1 MCSPSPWGKTATTTS
16 TTRRAPKILGD
27 IVISVP
33 KAMEQ
38 AKTYGH
44 SLEREIG
51 FLTAHS
57 MLHLLGLRPR
67 GRGPGPGC
75 VCGKRRSRSCGSWAC
90 PPAPATPPIS
100 MSERTPPPRRPLLHS
115 FADAFRGIGACLRSE
130 RNMRI
135 HLVACVYLLF
145 FASRLSLSRGEMA
158 CLVLAAG
165 RGAGRRVP
173 KHRPGEA
180 VRLQPAQPQP
190 VHRPCQG
197 HRGGRGAPG
206 RRGGPLGGGD
216 RPGPAGALGAFPGHG
231 AKPVA
236 AGGPW
241 PCPWPRRRVLSSWDL
256 PGPRKGLTACAG
268 KNKMETK
275 AGRRRS
281 TAVPSCAVWKG
292 RGPLWNPCPK
302 SAPRSS
308 PL

>member
-1 MCSPSPWGKTATTTS
+1 MNRQYRDIDSATDVLSFPMGENGNYDVNHETG
-16 TTRRAPKILGD
+16 AKILGD

-165 RGAGRRVP
+165 GVLAAESLNTALEKLCDFNQRNRNRYIGLVKDIAAEGCSWP
-173 KHRPGEA
+173 PWRP
-180 VRLQPAQPQP
+180 
-190 VHRPCQG
+190 
-197 HRGGRGAPG
+197 
-206 RRGGPLGGGD
+206 
-216 RPGPAGALGAFPGHG
+216 
-231 AKPVA
+231 
-236 AGGPW
+236 
-241 PCPWPRRRVLSSWDL
+241 SWW
-256 PGPRKGLTACAG
+256 G
-268 KNKMETK
+268 
-275 AGRRRS
+275 
-281 TAVPSCAVWKG
+281 
-292 RGPLWNPCPK
+292 
-302 SAPRSS
+302 
-308 PL
+308 